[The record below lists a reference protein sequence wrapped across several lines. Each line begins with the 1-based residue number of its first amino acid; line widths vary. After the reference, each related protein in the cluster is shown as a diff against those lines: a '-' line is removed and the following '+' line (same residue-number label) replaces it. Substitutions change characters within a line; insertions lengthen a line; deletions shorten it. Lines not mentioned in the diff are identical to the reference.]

1 MENKKPIVLVAE
13 DDEFM
18 LKVHKKKMDMEGFEV
33 LLARN
38 GQEALDMARK
48 KTPDIIL
55 LDLIMPVK
63 DGFETLKEL
72 KGDPELKKIKVVVL
86 SNLGQE
92 EDKIWAADMGA
103 ADYFVKA
110 NVSFQ
115 EIISITKHHL
125 GIQ

>member
-38 GQEALDMARK
+38 GQEALDMARAK
-48 KTPDIIL
+48 KPDIIL
-55 LDLIMPVK
+55 LDIIMPVK
-63 DGFETLKEL
+63 DGFEALKEF
-72 KGDPELKKIKVVVL
+72 KADPELKKIKVVVL

-92 EDKIWAADMGA
+92 EDKMRAADMGA

-115 EIISITKHHL
+115 EIISITKRHL